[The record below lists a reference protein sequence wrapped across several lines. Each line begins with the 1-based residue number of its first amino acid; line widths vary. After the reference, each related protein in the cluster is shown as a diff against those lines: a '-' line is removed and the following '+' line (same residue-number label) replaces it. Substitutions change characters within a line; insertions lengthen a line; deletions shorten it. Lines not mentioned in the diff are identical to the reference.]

1 MRLPLEGDDYF
12 IREVNA
18 AFENIREAYLKALK
32 PQIIMKKANV
42 MLGDGS
48 VVQSDTFEIYCKK
61 LADIVFTDI
70 LVFNFMLCLITRLIN
85 GLLKFKKNYLISQ
98 TMQQILSSL
107 WPTEVTK

>member
-48 VVQSDTFEIYCKK
+48 VVQSDTFEKQKVMIFY
-61 LADIVFTDI
+61 
-70 LVFNFMLCLITRLIN
+70 
-85 GLLKFKKNYLISQ
+85 
-98 TMQQILSSL
+98 
-107 WPTEVTK
+107 